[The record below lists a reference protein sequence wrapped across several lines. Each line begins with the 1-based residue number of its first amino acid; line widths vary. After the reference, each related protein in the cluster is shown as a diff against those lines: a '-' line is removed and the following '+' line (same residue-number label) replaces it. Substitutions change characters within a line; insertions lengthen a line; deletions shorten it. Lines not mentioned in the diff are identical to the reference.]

1 MGLLEHLCHTWH
13 AGKGKKR
20 LSLHNTTK
28 IWTIDAMHKLRN
40 RRLRALISR
49 KQNVLQLPGAFNA
62 LTAKAIEKAGFE
74 AVYVSG
80 AGLAN
85 AVFALPD
92 VGLVTMTEAVRHARQ
107 ICSAVSVPVMVDGD
121 TGFGEA
127 VNVART
133 VAEMEAAG
141 VSAIHFED
149 QVLPKKC
156 GHLDGKE
163 LIPAAA
169 MIEKLRAACAAR
181 RDPDFMIIARTDA
194 RGVTSFAD
202 AVERAGSYLDAG
214 ADAIFPEAL
223 RTPDEMAEFAARVKA
238 PLIANMTEFGK
249 TPLLTLKELAR
260 LGYRMVIYP
269 QTALRV
275 AFGAVTQLLTDLKGS
290 GDQKAWLERMQ
301 TRAELYDLLGYDG
314 LRAIDK
320 AATSGTPKR
329 RRGGG
334 RGRQR

>member
-1 MGLLEHLCHTWH
+1 MP
-13 AGKGKKR
+13 
-20 LSLHNTTK
+20 NP
-28 IWTIDAMHKLRN
+28 RN
-40 RRLRALISR
+40 RRLRALVSKR
-49 KQNVLQLPGAFNA
+49 NKPLQIPGAFNA
-62 LTAKAIEKAGFE
+62 LTARAIEKAGFD

-80 AGLAN
+80 AGLSN
-85 AVFALPD
+85 AVFSLPD
-92 VGLVTMTEAVRHARQ
+92 VGLVTMTEAVAHARR
-107 ICSAVSVPVMVDGD
+107 ICAAVRVPVIVDGD

-133 VAEMEAAG
+133 VTELEAAG
-141 VSAIHFED
+141 VSAVHFED

-163 LIPAAA
+163 LIPTEG
-169 MIEKLRAACAAR
+169 MVEKLRAACAAR
-181 RDPDFMIIARTDA
+181 HDPDFMIIARTDA

-202 AVERAGSYLDAG
+202 AVDRARRYLDAG

-223 RTPDEMAEFAARVKA
+223 RTADEMGEFARQVKV

-249 TPLLTLKELAR
+249 TPLLGLKELGQ

-275 AFGAVTQLLTDLKGS
+275 AFGAIARFLADLKTV
-290 GDQKAWLERMQ
+290 GDQISWVERMQ
-301 TRAELYDLLGYDG
+301 TRAELYDLLDYDG

-320 AATSGTPKR
+320 AATSRTAPRGPRGGR
-329 RRGGG
+329 RR
-334 RGRQR
+334 R